1 MASRSFNMDVNT
13 RHATPPNLPPA
24 PTGVSFDQSE
34 QPSHAL
40 PVVPD
45 PPLAP
50 RLRDELQAAVDIALP
65 QTPAGFAE
73 RKIREKWGEG
83 LDPQT
88 AQLVT
93 LHYDYWLRAP
103 LGGSHQGRVAR
114 SQSLVQVLLS
124 NDQTVGDGRF
134 GETAFGLYTPPD
146 VGPSVSLMEGPD
158 PTDDHRTYEGIYRH
172 TVPQTYG
179 PQTQLS
185 LRPADFR
192 QWVWTL
198 FFDELYQA
206 YVDQAWPADEVVRG
220 REPYPLRTST
230 KAAFVMTA
238 WLQRHENRL
247 TDKGLELAM
256 QAAALAP
263 DQTWD
268 ALTLAQLQAPTRPAP
283 LVEASRLRLY
293 RYTATD
299 IWCYRHRASG
309 RVLMY
314 VPGNSSPLHEFADT
328 GHVRQWVVQQARN
341 AATRQALAAHF
352 AEDDRRDGTFHAGV
366 LTALD
371 GMAMFPSEH
380 RLSKE
385 AGFFNNDGYW
395 DPADYIG
402 FDCPPSGTD
411 PYAQLVLSMKQAA
424 QDSVKTIRN
433 DAQVNR
439 DNLTAFVEPLVQ
451 WINRFGPLA
460 LFVPGGEG
468 VMALAGLIDAGF
480 GLDQTLNGETT
491 GQRAQGASRT
501 VFGLL
506 NALPL
511 AAGAVSIAREGAE
524 AGLLSR
530 EVDAGDLASGAVA
543 DVAVKA
549 TQTLHVPTRVQLLRG
564 IGAPAGT
571 FSDEVLAQ
579 IARVSAIDDDMLRLM
594 QAGRPPTPLLADIIE
609 RFRIEQD
616 IAGLADS
623 PAGRSALFNS
633 RYLRLQQS
641 EHEWVRL
648 FQRQYPGVPK
658 AAIEQMLD
666 RYGID
671 FTTAPDAGQ
680 ARHLFRQLDSKARQ
694 FQQHV
699 RLNRAYEGLYLSSVP
714 SPESDTLALHSLNN
728 LAGWPPG
735 VRIEVLDDGG
745 RLLDYCGP
753 VDAPDC
759 RRLIKSASGYQAYGI
774 STDTSDFA
782 EAISELLSEMERA
795 ALHLPAVEPGAAL
808 RLRLGEQPISRS
820 ELALGLGRMDSRL
833 PFDAQGLRGG
843 GFPPTPQQA
852 DLTRAMMRL
861 QVREAYP
868 EFSNDDAEALLQAL
882 GDGAQAHF
890 DRARQHLHQLCVG
903 LDQWI
908 EQVAQDI
915 EMMDIPLLQM
925 GDPGTETLNLV
936 QLGQLNAQRVQA
948 AMASEVE
955 ARVEVGDEL
964 VAILRKQAPQEGSL
978 YSGDHVAGYTL
989 DMSREEFH
997 RLPVLNVRF
1006 NDVVGLNLEKIHVFE
1021 RATLN
1026 GFLEH
1031 FANLRT
1037 LNLEDTDLRLPDING
1052 QLEGALPSTI
1062 TQLQHLTSLN
1072 LRSTQL
1078 TFRENTAAQLSSLA
1092 HLHDLDLSHNPLG
1105 VPPVV
1110 VGMDQL
1116 RVLKLNDTGI
1126 RACPVGIMEHP
1137 YMTTLDLRNN
1147 QIHRVPQAILNQAI
1161 ARDRVLLWN
1170 NPLTDEDTL
1179 QRLVRHRER
1188 TGLNLWL
1195 RAQDAQYSDPVAWLN
1210 AIAPGQ
1216 REAHLQV
1223 WHRLALKPR
1232 GGRFL
1237 GSINT
1242 LTLTADFQVNYLDL
1256 QARVWRL
1263 LAEADASQGLWERL
1277 TQDGPA
1283 PSGALDNPVAV
1294 FTALEGR
1301 ARVYHDWVALG
1312 RPFPVEERHP

>member
-1 MASRSFNMDVNT
+1 MDVNT
-13 RHATPPNLPPA
+13 HHATPPTLTPA
-24 PTGVSFDQSE
+24 RQSVIFDRSA
-34 QPSHAL
+34 QPALSL
-40 PVVPD
+40 PVAPD
-45 PPLAP
+45 SSPAP
-50 RLRDELQAAVDIALP
+50 RLRDELRAAVDVALP
-65 QTPAGFAE
+65 QTPARFAE
-73 RKIREKWGEG
+73 QKIREKWGLD

-93 LHYDYWLRAP
+93 LHYDYWLRAG
-103 LGGSHQGRVAR
+103 LEGRHEGRVAS
-114 SQSLVQVLLS
+114 SQSLVHVLLS
-124 NDQTVGDGRF
+124 NYQTVGDGRF
-134 GETAFGLYTPPD
+134 GETGFGLYTPPD
-146 VGPSVSLMEGPD
+146 VGPAVRIVEGPE

-172 TVPQTYG
+172 TAPQTFG
-179 PQTQLS
+179 PQTQIN
-185 LRPADFR
+185 LRPADFK

-206 YVDQAWPADEVVRG
+206 YVDQAWPVDEVILG
-220 REPYPLRTST
+220 RKPYPLRTST

-238 WLQRHENRL
+238 WLQHHENGL

-256 QAAALAP
+256 QAAGLAP
-263 DQTWD
+263 DQTWG
-268 ALTLAQLQAPTRPAP
+268 ALTMAQLQAPTR
-283 LVEASRLRLY
+283 LSSQVEASRLRLY

-299 IWCYRHRASG
+299 IWCYRHRTSG
-309 RVLMY
+309 RMLMY
-314 VPGNSSPLHEFADT
+314 VPGNSSPLHEFSDP
-328 GHVRQWVVQQARN
+328 GHLRQWVVHQAKN

-366 LTALD
+366 ITALD
-371 GMAMFPSEH
+371 GMALYPSRH

-402 FDCPPSGTD
+402 FDCPPSATD
-411 PYAQLVLSMKQAA
+411 PFAQLVLTMKQAA
-424 QDSVKTIRN
+424 QDSVTTIRN

-439 DNLTAFVEPLVQ
+439 DNLTAYVEPIVQ
-451 WINRFGPLA
+451 WVNRFGPLA

-468 VMALAGLIDAGF
+468 VMALAGLIDAGY
-480 GLDQTLNGETT
+480 GLDQALNGETAS
-491 GQRAQGASRT
+491 QRAQGASRT

-511 AAGAVSIAREGAE
+511 AADAASIARDGVETGV
-524 AGLLSR
+524 LSR
-530 EVDAGDLASGAVA
+530 EVGEGELTPGPIA
-543 DVAVKA
+543 DVALSAPPK
-549 TQTLHVPTRVQLLRG
+549 LPMPTRVELLRG

-579 IARVSAIDDDMLRLM
+579 IGRVSAIDDDMLRLM
-594 QAGRPPTPLLADIIE
+594 QAGRPPTPLLADTVE
-609 RFRIEQD
+609 RFRIDQEV
-616 IAGLADS
+616 AGLADS
-623 PAGRSALFNS
+623 RAERSALFSS
-633 RYLRLQQS
+633 RYQSLQQS
-641 EHEWVRL
+641 GHEWVRL

-658 AAIEQMLD
+658 AAVEQMLD

-671 FTTAPDAGQ
+671 FTAVPDAEQ

-694 FQQHV
+694 YQQHV
-699 RLNRAYEGLYLSSVP
+699 RLNRAYEGLYLRSVS
-714 SPESDTLALHSLNN
+714 SPESDTLALHSLKK
-728 LAGWPPG
+728 LPGWPQG
-735 VRIEVLDDGG
+735 VRIEVFDDASGG
-745 RLLDYCGP
+745 RLLDHCGP
-753 VDAPDC
+753 LDTPDC
-759 RRLIKSASGYQAYGI
+759 RRLIKSASGYRAYGF
-774 STDTSDFA
+774 STGASDFH
-782 EAISELLSEMERA
+782 EAIVGLLSEEERA
-795 ALHLPAVEPGAAL
+795 ALQLPAVHPGAAL
-808 RLRLGEQPISRS
+808 RLRLGERPISRS

-833 PFDAQGLRGG
+833 PFEAQGLRGG
-843 GFPPTPQQA
+843 VFPQTPQGA

-890 DRARQHLHQLCVG
+890 DRARQQLHQLCVG
-903 LDQWI
+903 LDEWI
-908 EQVAQDI
+908 AQVAQDI

-925 GDPGTETLNLV
+925 GDPGTETLDLV

-964 VAILRKQAPQEGSL
+964 IAILRKQAPQEGSL
-978 YSGDHVAGYTL
+978 YSGDHVAGYTV

-1147 QIHRVPQAILNQAI
+1147 QIRRVPQAILNQAI

-1195 RAQDAQYSDPVAWLN
+1195 RAQDAQYSDPAAWLN
-1210 AIAPGQ
+1210 VIAPGQ

-1263 LAEADASQGLWERL
+1263 LNEADASQALWERL
-1277 TQDGPA
+1277 IESGPV
-1283 PSGALDNPVAV
+1283 PSGALDNPIAV
-1294 FTALEGR
+1294 LTVLEGR
-1301 ARVYHDWVALG
+1301 ARVYNDWVALG
-1312 RPFPVEERHP
+1312 RPFPVEQGQP